1 MDRMDDSYITDE
13 MLAAYLDGNATE
25 EECRLIESSVSSGGL
40 VSEIMSVFGVEE
52 ESLQSDMSGII
63 EELTAG
69 YDIMVSPEDFNNGAD
84 DDMSVYGDNVLDDGN
99 LSDDEEFDDNLT

>member
-25 EECRLIESSVSSGGL
+25 EECRLIESSVGSGGL
-40 VSEIMSVFGVEE
+40 VSDIMSVFGVEE

-63 EELTAG
+63 ESLVTRG
-69 YDIMVSPEDFNNGAD
+69 DIMANPEDFNNGADD

-99 LSDDEEFDDNLT
+99 LSDDEEFNNLN

>member
-25 EECRLIESSVSSGGL
+25 EESRLIESSVSSGGL

-63 EELTAG
+63 EELTDG
-69 YDIMVSPEDFNNGAD
+69 YDIMVSPEDFNNGVD

-99 LSDDEEFDDNLT
+99 LPDDEEFDDNLT